1 MTKCHVSVKDTS
13 QTIEEAGKTH
23 WVCSSPPPSLVS
35 TSSKPP
41 GPGWGAVVK
50 LLLANQV
57 SVFFVQQNQ
66 RLKFDIHLL
75 MASTFN
81 PNGPLSSGSQGLTYF
96 FHQQHLYINS
106 KHSSVNPIW
115 PGSFWCIRDPL
126 NIFGLGGVRVLLF
139 GNDFPRHDLPYSKD
153 SWSLDGKNPPKKCL
167 TFETLVRQRG
177 IWPVRKGPPLWN
189 FGISDK

>member
-13 QTIEEAGKTH
+13 QTVEEAGKTH
-23 WVCSSPPPSLVS
+23 WICSSPPPSLVS

-57 SVFFVQQNQ
+57 SVFLCSKIKGSN
-66 RLKFDIHLL
+66 L
-75 MASTFN
+75 STFN
-81 PNGPLSSGSQGLTYF
+81 PNRPLSSGSQGLTYF

-106 KHSSVNPIW
+106 KHFSVNPIW
-115 PGSFWCIRDPL
+115 PGLFWCIRDPL

-139 GNDFPRHDLPYSKD
+139 GNDFPRHDLPYSKGFMKFGCQEP
-153 SWSLDGKNPPKKCL
+153 SKKSL
-167 TFETLVRQRG
+167 TFETFVRQRA
-177 IWPVRKGPPLWN
+177 V
-189 FGISDK
+189 

>member
-1 MTKCHVSVKDTS
+1 MMTKCHVSVKDTS

-81 PNGPLSSGSQGLTYF
+81 PNGPLSNGSQGLTYF
-96 FHQQHLYINS
+96 FHQQHLNINS

-139 GNDFPRHDLPYSKD
+139 GNDFPRHDLPYSKGFMKFGCQEP
-153 SWSLDGKNPPKKCL
+153 SKKM
-167 TFETLVRQRG
+167 FD
-177 IWPVRKGPPLWN
+177 
-189 FGISDK
+189 F